1 MANPFAKGWK
11 YLTASLDQK
20 IDENAD
26 PMVQIKQ
33 ATDAAKEQHQKIS
46 EQAAAVIGNKNQL
59 EMKLNRL
66 LADQKDLQQKAR
78 NAIQVSDNEA
88 DPVKKQESLN
98 VAEIYATQLVSVEQQ
113 IEETKALHTQAVSA
127 SEQATRQVKES
138 EARLHEQLGQ
148 IDQLSSQVKQTKMQE
163 ASTKAMEQITAL
175 DPDRDVPSLDQVREK
190 IERRYADALG
200 AQELMHNTMGDRIQE
215 IDAAGAD
222 MRASA
227 KLEEIR
233 AQMRGQ
239 LNGAEQPAKELNSG
253 EPDAETPVV
262 DEVPKDEASK
272 ASKEAAST
280 SEKGEKESDKG
291 EKSAE

>member
-33 ATDAAKEQHQKIS
+33 ATDAAKDQHQKIS

-78 NAIQVSDNEA
+78 NAIEVSDNEA

-113 IEETKALHTQAVSA
+113 IEETKALHSQAVSA
-127 SEQATRQVKES
+127 SGQATRQVKES

-163 ASTKAMEQITAL
+163 ASTKAMDQITAL

-227 KLEEIR
+227 RLEEIR

-239 LNGAEQPAKELNSG
+239 LDAAEQPAKELKSG
-253 EPDAETPVV
+253 EGEAEKSAKNEAPQDDAAPAAPAGE
-262 DEVPKDEASK
+262 KDEK
-272 ASKEAAST
+272 
-280 SEKGEKESDKG
+280 SEKE

>member
-11 YLTASLDQK
+11 YLTVSLDQK

-33 ATDAAKEQHQKIS
+33 ATDAAKDQHQKIS

-78 NAIQVSDNEA
+78 NAIEVSDNEA

-113 IEETKALHTQAVSA
+113 IEETKALHSQAVSA

-163 ASTKAMEQITAL
+163 ASTKAMDQITAL

-227 KLEEIR
+227 RLEEIR

-239 LNGAEQPAKELNSG
+239 LDAAEQPAKELKSG
-253 EPDAETPVV
+253 EGEVENSAKNEAPQDDAAPAAPAGE
-262 DEVPKDEASK
+262 KDEK
-272 ASKEAAST
+272 
-280 SEKGEKESDKG
+280 SEKE

>member
-33 ATDAAKEQHQKIS
+33 ATDAAKDQHQKIS

-78 NAIQVSDNEA
+78 NAIEVSDNEA

-113 IEETKALHTQAVSA
+113 IEETKALHSQAVSA

-163 ASTKAMEQITAL
+163 ASTKAMDQITAL

-215 IDAAGAD
+215 IDAVGAD

-227 KLEEIR
+227 RLEEIR

-239 LNGAEQPAKELNSG
+239 LDAAEQPAKELKSG
-253 EPDAETPVV
+253 EGEAEKSA
-262 DEVPKDEASK
+262 KDEAPQDD
-272 ASKEAAST
+272 AAPAAPT
-280 SEKGEKESDKG
+280 GEKDEKSEKE

>member
-33 ATDAAKEQHQKIS
+33 ATDAAKDQHQKIS
-46 EQAAAVIGNKNQL
+46 EQAASVIGNKNQL

-66 LADQKDLQQKAR
+66 LTDQKDLQQKAR
-78 NAIQVSDNEA
+78 NAIEVSDNEA

-113 IEETKALHTQAVSA
+113 IEETKALHSQAVSA

-163 ASTKAMEQITAL
+163 ASTKAMDQITAL

-227 KLEEIR
+227 RLEEIR

-239 LNGAEQPAKELNSG
+239 LDAAEQPAKELKSG
-253 EPDAETPVV
+253 EGEAEKSAKNEAPQDDAAPAAPAGE
-262 DEVPKDEASK
+262 KDEK
-272 ASKEAAST
+272 
-280 SEKGEKESDKG
+280 SEKE

>member
-33 ATDAAKEQHQKIS
+33 ATDAAKDQHQKIS

-78 NAIQVSDNEA
+78 NAIEVSDNEA

-113 IEETKALHTQAVSA
+113 IEETKALHSQAVSA

-163 ASTKAMEQITAL
+163 ASTKAMDQITAL

-227 KLEEIR
+227 RLEEIR

-239 LNGAEQPAKELNSG
+239 LDAAEQPAKELKSG
-253 EPDAETPVV
+253 EGEVENSAKNEAPQDDAAPAAPAGE
-262 DEVPKDEASK
+262 KDEK
-272 ASKEAAST
+272 
-280 SEKGEKESDKG
+280 SEKE

>member
-1 MANPFAKGWK
+1 
-11 YLTASLDQK
+11 
-20 IDENAD
+20 
-26 PMVQIKQ
+26 
-33 ATDAAKEQHQKIS
+33 
-46 EQAAAVIGNKNQL
+46 
-59 EMKLNRL
+59 MKLNRL

-163 ASTKAMEQITAL
+163 ASTKAMDQITAL

-262 DEVPKDEASK
+262 DEAPKDEASQ

>member
-33 ATDAAKEQHQKIS
+33 ATDAAKDQHQKIS
-46 EQAAAVIGNKNQL
+46 EQAASVIGNKNQL

-66 LADQKDLQQKAR
+66 LTDQKDLQQKAR
-78 NAIQVSDNEA
+78 NAIEVSDNEA

-113 IEETKALHTQAVSA
+113 IEETKALHSQAVSA

-163 ASTKAMEQITAL
+163 ASTKAMDQITAL

-227 KLEEIR
+227 RLEEIR

-239 LNGAEQPAKELNSG
+239 LDAAEQPAKELKSG
-253 EPDAETPVV
+253 EG
-262 DEVPKDEASK
+262 EVENSAKDEAPQDD
-272 ASKEAAST
+272 AAPAAPAGEKDEK
-280 SEKGEKESDKG
+280 SEKE

>member
-1 MANPFAKGWK
+1 
-11 YLTASLDQK
+11 
-20 IDENAD
+20 
-26 PMVQIKQ
+26 
-33 ATDAAKEQHQKIS
+33 
-46 EQAAAVIGNKNQL
+46 
-59 EMKLNRL
+59 MKLNRL

-78 NAIQVSDNEA
+78 NAIEVSDNEA

-113 IEETKALHTQAVSA
+113 IEETKALHSQAVSA

-163 ASTKAMEQITAL
+163 ASTKAMDQITAL

-227 KLEEIR
+227 RLEEIR

-239 LNGAEQPAKELNSG
+239 LDAAEQPAKELKSG
-253 EPDAETPVV
+253 EGEAEKSA
-262 DEVPKDEASK
+262 KDEAPQDD
-272 ASKEAAST
+272 AAPAAPAGEKDEK
-280 SEKGEKESDKG
+280 SEKE

>member
-33 ATDAAKEQHQKIS
+33 ATDAAKDQHQKIS

-78 NAIQVSDNEA
+78 NAIEVSDNEA

-113 IEETKALHTQAVSA
+113 IEETKALHSQAVAA

-163 ASTKAMEQITAL
+163 TSAKAMDQITAL

-215 IDAAGAD
+215 IDAVGAD

-227 KLEEIR
+227 RLEEIR

-239 LNGAEQPAKELNSG
+239 LDAAEQPAKELKSG
-253 EPDAETPVV
+253 EGEAEKSA
-262 DEVPKDEASK
+262 KDEAPQDD
-272 ASKEAAST
+272 AAPAAPT
-280 SEKGEKESDKG
+280 GEKDEKSEKE

>member
-33 ATDAAKEQHQKIS
+33 ATDAAKDQHQKIS

-78 NAIQVSDNEA
+78 NAIEVSDNEA

-113 IEETKALHTQAVSA
+113 IEETKALHSQAVSA
-127 SEQATRQVKES
+127 SEQATRRVKES

-163 ASTKAMEQITAL
+163 ASTKAMDQITAL

-227 KLEEIR
+227 RLEEIR

-239 LNGAEQPAKELNSG
+239 LDAAEQPAKELKSG
-253 EPDAETPVV
+253 EGEAEKSA
-262 DEVPKDEASK
+262 KDEAPQDD
-272 ASKEAAST
+272 AAPAAPAGEKDEK
-280 SEKGEKESDKG
+280 SEKE

>member
-33 ATDAAKEQHQKIS
+33 ATDAAKDQHQKIS

-78 NAIQVSDNEA
+78 NAIEVSDNEA

-113 IEETKALHTQAVSA
+113 IEETKALHSQAVSA

-163 ASTKAMEQITAL
+163 ASTKAMDQITAL

-239 LNGAEQPAKELNSG
+239 LDAAEQTAKELKSG
-253 EPDAETPVV
+253 EG
-262 DEVPKDEASK
+262 EVENSAKDEAPQDD
-272 ASKEAAST
+272 AAPAAPAGEKDEK
-280 SEKGEKESDKG
+280 SEKE

>member
-33 ATDAAKEQHQKIS
+33 ATDAAKDQHQKIS

-78 NAIQVSDNEA
+78 NAIEVSDNEA

-113 IEETKALHTQAVSA
+113 IEETKALHSQAVSA

-163 ASTKAMEQITAL
+163 ASTKAMDQITAL

-227 KLEEIR
+227 RLEEIR

-239 LNGAEQPAKELNSG
+239 LDAAEQPAKELKSG
-253 EPDAETPVV
+253 EG
-262 DEVPKDEASK
+262 EVENSAKDEAPQDD
-272 ASKEAAST
+272 AAPAAPAGEKDEK
-280 SEKGEKESDKG
+280 SEKE

>member
-33 ATDAAKEQHQKIS
+33 ATDAAKDQHQKIS

-78 NAIQVSDNEA
+78 NAIEVSDNEA

-113 IEETKALHTQAVSA
+113 IEETKALHSQAVSA

-163 ASTKAMEQITAL
+163 ASTKAMDQITAL

-239 LNGAEQPAKELNSG
+239 LDAAEQPAKELKSG
-253 EPDAETPVV
+253 EG
-262 DEVPKDEASK
+262 EVEKSAKDEAPK
-272 ASKEAAST
+272 DDAAPAAPT
-280 SEKGEKESDKG
+280 GEKDEKSEKE

>member
-33 ATDAAKEQHQKIS
+33 ATDAAKDQHQKIS

-78 NAIQVSDNEA
+78 NAIEVSDNEA

-113 IEETKALHTQAVSA
+113 IEETKALHSQAVSA

-163 ASTKAMEQITAL
+163 ASTKAMDQITAL

-227 KLEEIR
+227 RLEEIR

-239 LNGAEQPAKELNSG
+239 LDAAEQPAKELKSG
-253 EPDAETPVV
+253 EGEAEKSA
-262 DEVPKDEASK
+262 KDEAPQDD
-272 ASKEAAST
+272 AAPAAPT
-280 SEKGEKESDKG
+280 GEKDEKSEKE

>member
-46 EQAAAVIGNKNQL
+46 EQAASVIGNKNQL

-66 LADQKDLQQKAR
+66 LTDQKDLQQKAR
-78 NAIQVSDNEA
+78 NAIEVSDNEA

-113 IEETKALHTQAVSA
+113 IEETKALHSQAVAA

-163 ASTKAMEQITAL
+163 ASAKAMDQITAL

-239 LNGAEQPAKELNSG
+239 LDAAEQPAKELKPG
-253 EPDAETPVV
+253 EGEAGESA
-262 DEVPKDEASK
+262 KDEAPK
-272 ASKEAAST
+272 APKDDAAPAGEKDEK
-280 SEKGEKESDKG
+280 SEKE

>member
-46 EQAAAVIGNKNQL
+46 EQAASVIGNKNQL

-78 NAIQVSDNEA
+78 NAIEVSDNEA

-113 IEETKALHTQAVSA
+113 IEETKALHSQAVSA

-163 ASTKAMEQITAL
+163 ASTKAMDQITAL

-239 LNGAEQPAKELNSG
+239 LDAAEQPAKELKPG
-253 EPDAETPVV
+253 EGEAGESA
-262 DEVPKDEASK
+262 KDEAPK
-272 ASKEAAST
+272 APKDDAAPAGEKDEK
-280 SEKGEKESDKG
+280 SEKE

>member
-33 ATDAAKEQHQKIS
+33 ATDAAKDQHQKIS

-78 NAIQVSDNEA
+78 NAIEVSDNEA

-113 IEETKALHTQAVSA
+113 IEETKALHSQAVSA

-163 ASTKAMEQITAL
+163 ASTKAMDQITAL

-227 KLEEIR
+227 RLEEIR

-239 LNGAEQPAKELNSG
+239 LDAAEQPAKELKSG
-253 EPDAETPVV
+253 ESEAEKSA
-262 DEVPKDEASK
+262 KDEAPQDD
-272 ASKEAAST
+272 AAPAAPAGEKDEK
-280 SEKGEKESDKG
+280 SEKE

>member
-46 EQAAAVIGNKNQL
+46 EQAASVIGNKNQL

-66 LADQKDLQQKAR
+66 LTDQKDLQQKAR
-78 NAIQVSDNEA
+78 NAIEVSDNEA
-88 DPVKKQESLN
+88 DPLKKQESLN

-113 IEETKALHTQAVSA
+113 IEETKALHSQAVAA

-163 ASTKAMEQITAL
+163 ASAKAMDQITAL

-239 LNGAEQPAKELNSG
+239 LDAAEQPAKELKPG
-253 EPDAETPVV
+253 EGEAGESA
-262 DEVPKDEASK
+262 KDEAPK
-272 ASKEAAST
+272 APKDDAAPAGEKDEK
-280 SEKGEKESDKG
+280 SEKE

>member
-78 NAIQVSDNEA
+78 NAIEVSDNEA

-113 IEETKALHTQAVSA
+113 IEETKALHSQAVSA

-163 ASTKAMEQITAL
+163 ASTKAMDQITAL

-227 KLEEIR
+227 RLEEIR

-239 LNGAEQPAKELNSG
+239 LDAAEQPAKELKSG
-253 EPDAETPVV
+253 EGGAEKSA
-262 DEVPKDEASK
+262 KDEAPQDD
-272 ASKEAAST
+272 AAPAAPAGEKDEK
-280 SEKGEKESDKG
+280 SEKE

>member
-46 EQAAAVIGNKNQL
+46 EQAASVIGNKNQL

-66 LADQKDLQQKAR
+66 LTDQKDLQQKAR
-78 NAIQVSDNEA
+78 NAIEVSDNEA

-113 IEETKALHTQAVSA
+113 IEETKALHSQAVSA

-163 ASTKAMEQITAL
+163 ASTKAMDQITAL

-239 LNGAEQPAKELNSG
+239 LDAAEQPAKELKPG
-253 EPDAETPVV
+253 EGEAGESA
-262 DEVPKDEASK
+262 KDEAPNNG
-272 ASKEAAST
+272 ASKDPADEKDEK
-280 SEKGEKESDKG
+280 SEKE

>member
-46 EQAAAVIGNKNQL
+46 EQAASVIGNKNQL

-78 NAIQVSDNEA
+78 NAIEVSDNEA
-88 DPVKKQESLN
+88 DPLKKQESLN

-113 IEETKALHTQAVSA
+113 IEETKALHSQAVAA

-163 ASTKAMEQITAL
+163 ASAKAMDQITAL

-239 LNGAEQPAKELNSG
+239 LDAAEQPAKELKPG
-253 EPDAETPVV
+253 EVEAGESA
-262 DEVPKDEASK
+262 KDEAPK
-272 ASKEAAST
+272 DDVAPAAPA
-280 SEKGEKESDKG
+280 SEKDEKSEKE

>member
-33 ATDAAKEQHQKIS
+33 ATDAAKDQHQKIS
-46 EQAAAVIGNKNQL
+46 EQAASVIGNKNQL

-66 LADQKDLQQKAR
+66 LTDQKDLQQKAR
-78 NAIQVSDNEA
+78 NAIEVSDNEA

-113 IEETKALHTQAVSA
+113 IEETKALHSQAVSA

-163 ASTKAMEQITAL
+163 ASTKAMDQITAL

-227 KLEEIR
+227 RLEEIR

-239 LNGAEQPAKELNSG
+239 LDAAEQPAKELKSG
-253 EPDAETPVV
+253 EG
-262 DEVPKDEASK
+262 EVENSAKDEAPQDD
-272 ASKEAAST
+272 AAPAAPT
-280 SEKGEKESDKG
+280 GEKDEKSEKE

>member
-33 ATDAAKEQHQKIS
+33 ATDAAKDQHQKIS

-78 NAIQVSDNEA
+78 NAIEVSDNEA

-113 IEETKALHTQAVSA
+113 IEETKALHSQAVSA

-163 ASTKAMEQITAL
+163 ASTKAMDQITAL

-227 KLEEIR
+227 RLEEIR

-239 LNGAEQPAKELNSG
+239 LDAAEQPAKELKSG
-253 EPDAETPVV
+253 EGEAEKSA
-262 DEVPKDEASK
+262 KDEAPQDD
-272 ASKEAAST
+272 AAPAAPAGEKDEK
-280 SEKGEKESDKG
+280 SEKE

>member
-46 EQAAAVIGNKNQL
+46 EQAASVIGNKNQL

-78 NAIQVSDNEA
+78 NAIEVSDNEA

-113 IEETKALHTQAVSA
+113 IEETKALHSQAVSA

-163 ASTKAMEQITAL
+163 ASTKAMDQITAL

-239 LNGAEQPAKELNSG
+239 LDAAEQPAKELKPG
-253 EPDAETPVV
+253 EVEAGESA
-262 DEVPKDEASK
+262 KDEAPK
-272 ASKEAAST
+272 DDVAPAAPA
-280 SEKGEKESDKG
+280 SEKD
-291 EKSAE
+291 EKSEKKEKTAE

>member
-1 MANPFAKGWK
+1 
-11 YLTASLDQK
+11 
-20 IDENAD
+20 
-26 PMVQIKQ
+26 
-33 ATDAAKEQHQKIS
+33 
-46 EQAAAVIGNKNQL
+46 
-59 EMKLNRL
+59 MKLNRL
-66 LADQKDLQQKAR
+66 LTDQKDLQQKAR
-78 NAIQVSDNEA
+78 NAIEVSDNEA

-113 IEETKALHTQAVSA
+113 IEETKALHSQAVSA

-163 ASTKAMEQITAL
+163 ASTKAMDQITAL

-227 KLEEIR
+227 RLEEIR

-239 LNGAEQPAKELNSG
+239 LDAAEQPAKELKSG
-253 EPDAETPVV
+253 EGEAEKSAKNEAPQDDAAPAAPAGE
-262 DEVPKDEASK
+262 KDEK
-272 ASKEAAST
+272 
-280 SEKGEKESDKG
+280 SEKE